1 VFTLNEIQKYF
12 KYRQGLIDQY
22 VKGDMSKREYLS
34 RNLDAVLALRD
45 KPFNIVDSLEKGLF
59 NYQYFNAL
67 AKECKNTDPAK
78 TDYFY
83 SKKDKATLSV
93 LRILD
98 FQGVEAYFIRVRS
111 PQLKGRLFEIIIREY
126 QMILHSASS
135 LILDKLRNENVFREE
150 TRQSVIDG
158 YINQKY

>member
-1 VFTLNEIQKYF
+1 MNEIQKYF

-22 VKGDMSKREYLS
+22 VKGDMTKREYLS
-34 RNLDAVLALRD
+34 RNLDAVLALRG
-45 KPFNIVDSLEKGLF
+45 KPFGIVDSLEKGLF

-67 AKECKNTDPAK
+67 AKECKDTDPAK
-78 TDYFY
+78 TDYYY
-83 SKKDKATLSV
+83 SKKDRATLSV

-98 FQGVEAYFIRVRS
+98 FQDTEAYFIRVRS
-111 PQLKGRLFEIIIREY
+111 PQLRGRLFEIIIKEY
-126 QMILHSASS
+126 QMILHSANIE
-135 LILDKLRNENVFREE
+135 ILRKLREEGVFIEE

>member
-12 KYRQGLIDQY
+12 KYRQSLIDQY
-22 VKGDMSKREYLS
+22 VKGDMTKREYLS
-34 RNLDAVLALRD
+34 LNLEAVLTLRD

-67 AKECKNTDPAK
+67 AKECKNIDPIKA
-78 TDYFY
+78 DYYY
-83 SKKDKATLSV
+83 SKKDRATLSV

-98 FQGVEAYFIRVRS
+98 FKGIEAYFIRVRS
-111 PQLKGRLFEIIIREY
+111 SALRGRLFEIIIQEY

-135 LILDKLRNENVFREE
+135 DILERLRHENVFTEE

-158 YINQKY
+158 YINQRY

>member
-1 VFTLNEIQKYF
+1 MFTLNEIQKYF

-22 VKGDMSKREYLS
+22 VKGDMTKREYLS

-45 KPFNIVDSLEKGLF
+45 KPFSIVDSPEKGLF

-67 AKECKNTDPAK
+67 AKECKNIDPAK
-78 TDYFY
+78 TEYY
-83 SKKDKATLSV
+83 YAKKDKATLSV
-93 LRILD
+93 LRNLD

-111 PQLKGRLFEIIIREY
+111 PQLRGRLFEIIIQEY
-126 QMILHSASS
+126 QMILHSANSG
-135 LILDKLRNENVFREE
+135 ILERLRHENVFKEE
-150 TRQSVIDG
+150 MRKSVIDG

>member
-1 VFTLNEIQKYF
+1 MT
-12 KYRQGLIDQY
+12 
-22 VKGDMSKREYLS
+22 KREYLS
-34 RNLDAVLALRD
+34 KNLDAVLALRD
-45 KPFNIVDSLEKGLF
+45 KPFNIVDTLEKGLF

-67 AKECKNTDPAK
+67 AKECKNDDPAK
-78 TDYFY
+78 TDYY
-83 SKKDKATLSV
+83 YAKKDRATFSV

-98 FQGVEAYFIRVRS
+98 FKGIDAYFIRVRS
-111 PQLKGRLFEIIIREY
+111 PQLRGRLFEIVIQEY

-135 LILDKLRNENVFREE
+135 EILERLRRELVFKEE

>member
-1 VFTLNEIQKYF
+1 MNEIQKYF

-22 VKGDMSKREYLS
+22 VKGDMTKREYLS

-45 KPFNIVDSLEKGLF
+45 KPFGIVDSLEKGLF
-59 NYQYFNAL
+59 NYQYFNAM
-67 AKECKNTDPAK
+67 AKDCKNTDPAK
-78 TDYFY
+78 TDYY
-83 SKKDKATLSV
+83 YAKKDRATMSV

-98 FQGVEAYFIRVRS
+98 FQGVGAYFIRVRS
-111 PQLKGRLFEIIIREY
+111 PQLRGRLFEIIIHEY
-126 QMILHSASS
+126 QMILHSASPE
-135 LILDKLRNENVFREE
+135 ILERLRQENVFLEE

>member
-1 VFTLNEIQKYF
+1 MFTLNEIQKYF